1 MSPTPRP
8 EPARFDSLDDAVEFL
23 YQRVPG
29 PLHVGAPLGLG
40 KPHRLLNALYQRAE
54 RETSRRLH
62 LYTALS
68 LDPPGAGKGL
78 EARFLRPFA
87 QRHFGDDF
95 PRLAYVQALK
105 RNALPA
111 HMEVEEFYLQSG
123 ALLHAQA
130 AQRRYA
136 SLNYTHVAR
145 ALADRGVNAVV
156 QKVAAD
162 PSGSGRLSLSCNTD
176 LTFDAVDAIVA
187 RGLPRP
193 LLIAEVDPLL
203 PWLDGSAAVEASF
216 FDAVVAPPGPYP
228 KLFGLPRQPV
238 SDADYAIG
246 FHAST
251 LVRDG
256 GTLQIGI
263 GTLADALCHAL
274 VLRHTDNAAYW
285 RVLGALGY
293 SQDDG
298 GSSGAGI
305 SSLEDAASLEV
316 DLSSTH
322 NANAPVAPL
331 GQTASLEV
339 DLSSTRNAKAP
350 VAPLG
355 QIASLEVDLAST
367 HNAKAPVAPLGPFGV
382 GLFGCSEML
391 NEGFR
396 RLVEVGVIKRKVVDD
411 LDFMRR
417 LHEGRADAADH
428 ERLEREGEYLQGGF
442 YLGSQD
448 FYDWLRDMPESER
461 RGISMR
467 RISEVNELYGG
478 NETLERLQRRDARF
492 FNSCMMA
499 TALGAAVSDTLDDG
513 RVVSGVGGQYNFVAM
528 AHALPDARSVLMLR
542 ATRDSGGETRS
553 NVVWNYAQTTIPRHL
568 RDVYVT
574 EYGIADLRGKTDEDC
589 ILAMAAVAAAG
600 HQFPLLQAAMASGK
614 LPHTHYR
621 LSERN
626 SPQRLSEAFAPL
638 RQQGA
643 LPDYPLGS
651 DFTAVEQRLVKALG
665 WLKANTATAGAKART
680 VLKALFS
687 SGTTD
692 AEAMQRMG
700 LERPIGLGER
710 LEAQLVA
717 LALRETRSR

>member
-23 YQRVPG
+23 YQRVSG
-29 PLHVGAPLGLG
+29 ALHVGAPLGLG

-187 RGLPRP
+187 RRLPRP

-293 SQDDG
+293 SQDGG
-298 GSSGAGI
+298 GSSDAGI

-316 DLSSTH
+316 DLSGAR
-322 NANAPVAPL
+322 NAKAQVAPL
-331 GQTASLEV
+331 GQAASLEV
-339 DLSSTRNAKAP
+339 DLSSTRNAKAQ

-355 QIASLEVDLAST
+355 QAASLEVDLSSAR
-367 HNAKAPVAPLGPFGV
+367 NAKAPVAPLGPFDV

-396 RLVEVGVIKRKVVDD
+396 RLVEVGVIKRKVIDD

-614 LPHTHYR
+614 LPQTHYR

-626 SPQRLSEAFAPL
+626 SPQRLREALAPL

-651 DFTAVEQRLVKALG
+651 DFTGVEQRLVKALG
-665 WLKANTATAGAKART
+665 WLKANTATGGAKART

-687 SGTTD
+687 GGAVD

-700 LERPIGLGER
+700 LERPGGFGER
-710 LEAQLVA
+710 IEARLVA
-717 LALRETRSR
+717 LALRETA